1 MARGHAEARRPPPAS
16 EQRLLRGT
24 GEVKPPRREIE
35 IRDLAGR
42 FDAGIHLGEFIERDM
57 VATRVPREI
66 RAAIVGSPPATL
78 SRTPSRHRRV
88 T

>member
-1 MARGHAEARRPPPAS
+1 MTPARCARAGLEP
-16 EQRLLRGT
+16 RLSGCT
-24 GEVKPPRREIE
+24 GEVKPPLQAIE

-57 VATRVPREI
+57 VAIRVPREI